1 MTHARARGLGQRTQE
16 RQRSHMAPPAQL
28 HARTR
33 HDAQGNSHVGTQTP
47 TNTNPRRRAPQL
59 RVRAC
64 VDLARETNAHTLA
77 WGRDVAAVATP
88 AHGAAAVEVTAVRQV
103 EGTLSRAHRGGEK
116 GRNSGKLVEETHQI
130 QNSSGHVCTHGV
142 QDGS

>member
-1 MTHARARGLGQRTQE
+1 MH
-16 RQRSHMAPPAQL
+16 
-28 HARTR
+28 
-33 HDAQGNSHVGTQTP
+33 SHVGTQTP

-77 WGRDVAAVATP
+77 RGRDVAAVATP

-103 EGTLSRAHRGGEK
+103 EGTLSRAHRQGGEK
-116 GRNSGKLVEETHQI
+116 GRNSGKLVEETHLLKR
-130 QNSSGHVCTHGV
+130 SRV
-142 QDGS
+142 